1 MGMKL
6 GGATL
11 RRDRRQAIAVSEFPE
26 NLGGL
31 LVADSTGLMVAMQYI
46 AERKSLRKN
55 LHNNICQQWSFFALR
70 ESAHL
75 SMCKP
80 LKHAALLHPLNRSL
94 LFSTLFFTELLKR
107 SRNYWKQICAVII
120 RETSQQNKSPHAVEW
135 FSLTHAK

>member
-46 AERKSLRKN
+46 AERKSLRKICITIFVN
-55 LHNNICQQWSFFALR
+55 TGLFLHCAKARTFQCA
-70 ESAHL
+70 
-75 SMCKP
+75 
-80 LKHAALLHPLNRSL
+80 NR
-94 LFSTLFFTELLKR
+94 
-107 SRNYWKQICAVII
+107 
-120 RETSQQNKSPHAVEW
+120 
-135 FSLTHAK
+135 